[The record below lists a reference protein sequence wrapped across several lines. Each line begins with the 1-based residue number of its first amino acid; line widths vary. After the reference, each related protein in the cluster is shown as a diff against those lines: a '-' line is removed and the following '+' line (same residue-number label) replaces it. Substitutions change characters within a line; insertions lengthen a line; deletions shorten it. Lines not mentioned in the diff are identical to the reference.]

1 MYSKCIAFHN
11 ARVFLITDMVL
22 HSSPQE
28 DDVWKSQWPGA
39 VHQRIWTR
47 AWCQKIKRFALL
59 FLSIFVNICRAALF
73 PAAVKIGKCLTLS
86 RSVLSQIE
94 MLWGLA
100 CTEAKTHLWPSFLSK
115 FCFSGPAG
123 LGGAWAACGS
133 WSCRWNLAG
142 MEASAAELLIKPSKL
157 WSWDETELQLSTCF
171 PPRLGPA
178 AGAAFQLWERLSV
191 QMAPGSPLSF
201 LPLLHVLNTSRANP
215 SEGDRNQLCT
225 SLCWHLLAVFI
236 STRVHVFT
244 SNEEMGSRKH
254 RWGVS
259 PFTFSLWLHTLEK

>member
-1 MYSKCIAFHN
+1 
-11 ARVFLITDMVL
+11 MVL

-59 FLSIFVNICRAALF
+59 FLSVSVNICRAALF

-142 MEASAAELLIKPSKL
+142 MEASAAELVIKPSKL

-201 LPLLHVLNTSRANP
+201 LPLLHVLNTSRTNL
-215 SEGDRNQLCT
+215 SEGWQESALYLTLLTLACCFYLNQGPCFHKQWRNGFKETQMRCVPFHVLLVT
-225 SLCWHLLAVFI
+225 SHFREIKYWC
-236 STRVHVFT
+236 S
-244 SNEEMGSRKH
+244 
-254 RWGVS
+254 
-259 PFTFSLWLHTLEK
+259 